1 MATYITDECIGCGA
15 CLPEC
20 PNKAISEGDEIFH
33 IDPGLCTE
41 CVGFYNEEQCA
52 AVCPVDCCLPDPA
65 RPEPEEQ
72 LFERALRLHAD
83 WADKMSLG
91 PDTSRFRRA

>member
-33 IDPGLCTE
+33 IDPSLCTE
-41 CVGFYNEEQCA
+41 CVGKNKKQ
-52 AVCPVDCCLPDPA
+52 
-65 RPEPEEQ
+65 
-72 LFERALRLHAD
+72 
-83 WADKMSLG
+83 
-91 PDTSRFRRA
+91 